1 MLILLALCTIF
12 IFCRKDYANPPG
24 LTGSSSALFLGRA
37 RAMRKIKAPGLFRL
51 FKEFLTVYLPVIRK
65 KSGNTVSSYRIAMN
79 LYLNY
84 IQESKHK
91 QLSDVVGADFNQ
103 KDILGFMDWLANE
116 RDNEV
121 STINQRLSHIRGF
134 CKYMM
139 KNDFISFTELND
151 IVEIAKIPDLRKKKL
166 VYLTVQEMKLVLEQP
181 NVNKKTGFRD
191 KFYIALLYD
200 SGCRDQE
207 VLDLRVKDF
216 VVNKNGEA
224 DLHVIG
230 KNNKYRVTPITE
242 DVVKIFREYCQIYH
256 PYLDSGKEAY
266 LFYTVRNSITSQM
279 SDDNVQRFL
288 KVYETS
294 ARVDNPELP
303 HLHPHLFRATRAMHL
318 YMAGVPLPLI
328 SEWLGH
334 SRLETTTIY
343 ASATTEMKRKAVEKL
358 ALNEKSVFKNDVTF
372 KYSDNDE
379 ILKRLYGLK

>member
-1 MLILLALCTIF
+1 
-12 IFCRKDYANPPG
+12 
-24 LTGSSSALFLGRA
+24 
-37 RAMRKIKAPGLFRL
+37 MRNIKAPELFKL

-79 LYLNY
+79 LYLEY
-84 IQESKHK
+84 IQESKSK
-91 QLSDVVGADFNQ
+91 GLADVIGADFNQ
-103 KDILGFMDWLANE
+103 KDILGFMDWLAKE
-116 RDNEV
+116 RKNEV

-139 KNDFISFTELND
+139 KNDFISFSELND
-151 IVEIAKIPDLRKKKL
+151 IVEIAKIPDLRKNEL
-166 VYLTVQEMKLVLEQP
+166 IYLTVQEMKLVLEQP
-181 NVNKKTGFRD
+181 NLSKNTGIRD

-216 VVNKNGEA
+216 AVNKNGEA
-224 DLHVIG
+224 DLHVVG
-230 KNNKYRVTPITE
+230 KNNKYRVTPITA
-242 DVVKIFREYCQIYH
+242 DVVKIFHDYCQIYH
-256 PYLDSGKEAY
+256 HDLDGDAY
-266 LFYTVRNSITSQM
+266 LFYTVRNGITSKM

-288 KVYETS
+288 RVYEKS
-294 ARVDNPELP
+294 AKADNPKLP

-318 YMAGVPLPLI
+318 YVAGVPLPLI

-343 ASATTEMKRKAVEKL
+343 ASATTEMKREAVKMM
-358 ALNEKSVFKNDVTF
+358 ASNDKSVFKNDVPF